1 MDFLMEAQ
9 SLKDF
14 QHNTARR
21 GLWQGT
27 CGALHYRHSQRIEQ
41 SIERLLRNKHLVQ
54 RPCLKKKMLNLEEKS
69 KIIKSYI
76 Q

>member
-54 RPCLKKKMLNLEEKS
+54 RPCLKKKNAQFRGKV
-69 KIIKSYI
+69 
-76 Q
+76 